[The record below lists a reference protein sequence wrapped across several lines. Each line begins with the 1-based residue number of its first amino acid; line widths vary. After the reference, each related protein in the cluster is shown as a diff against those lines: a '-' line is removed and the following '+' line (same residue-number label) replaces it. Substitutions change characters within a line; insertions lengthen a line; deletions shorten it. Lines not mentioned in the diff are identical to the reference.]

1 MSTDLKTPQTSNPT
15 SEAEREEAMEVAED
29 ARETTWTHPSFAAQ
43 LFAGSFRADL
53 LFPFPDQSPED
64 RKIGDEFLERLEAV
78 LREKV
83 DPETVDQ
90 TGELPPEALDA
101 LIELGCFGM
110 KIPKEYGGLGLSQ
123 TNYNRACQLIASHC
137 GSTAVWVSAHQSIG
151 VPQPLK
157 MFGTEEQ
164 KKRFLPRLAKG
175 AISAFALTEVGVGS
189 DPARMETFAEPTPDG
204 KHYILNGEKLWCTNG
219 VVADL
224 IVVMAR
230 TPSIVVK
237 GRERQ
242 QITALIVEKDM
253 PGFEVVHRCQFMGI
267 RAIQNGLLRFRDVKV
282 PVENVI
288 WGPGKGLKLALM
300 TLNTGRLTVPAATT
314 GGVKQCLKI
323 ARNWSNERRQWGA
336 PIGKHD
342 AVAEKLAYIASHT
355 FAMDAITW
363 FTSGLADRGDADIRL
378 EAAMAKLFCTEVNWK
393 ITDETLQIRGGRGFE
408 TATSLG
414 ERGEDPIPVER
425 MFRDTRIN
433 RIIEGTSEIMRLF
446 IAREALDFHMQIAGP
461 LLKKFNL
468 GAALKAAG
476 KYMAWLPRQF
486 FYLCLPPRHDEV
498 AGELGKQL
506 RFIERTAHKLAR
518 NTFYAMGRYQ
528 QKLEKRQQLLGRFVD
543 IGVELFAM
551 AASVAYARSL
561 QKSRPEE
568 DSPVK
573 LAEHFCRLS
582 RRRIQDA
589 FRATT
594 SNDDRANYLLA
605 QEVLASEHLWMEE
618 GVVAPDCLVEKEGQ
632 REHA

>member
-1 MSTDLKTPQTSNPT
+1 MSSEVKSQSPNSN
-15 SEAEREEAMEVAED
+15 AEREEAMEVAEA

-43 LFAGSFRADL
+43 LFSGSFRPDL
-53 LFPFPDQSPED
+53 LFPFPDQSPD
-64 RKIGDEFLERLEAV
+64 DKKIGDEFLERLEAI

-83 DPETVDQ
+83 DPQEIDI
-90 TGELPPEALDA
+90 TGDLPADALDA
-101 LIELGCFGM
+101 LIDLGCFGM

-137 GSTAVWVSAHQSIG
+137 ASTAVWISAHQSIG

-157 MFGTEEQ
+157 LFGTDEQ
-164 KKRFLPRLAKG
+164 KKKFLPRLAKG
-175 AISAFALTEVGVGS
+175 AVSAFALTEVGVGS
-189 DPARMETFAEPTPDG
+189 DPARMQTFAEPTPDG

-219 VVADL
+219 VVADI

-237 GRERQ
+237 GKERQ
-242 QITALIVEKDM
+242 QITALIIEKDM
-253 PGFEVVHRCQFMGI
+253 PGFEVVHRCDFMGI
-267 RAIQNGLLRFRDVKV
+267 RAIQNGLLRFKDVKV
-282 PVENVI
+282 PAENVI
-288 WGPGKGLKLALM
+288 WGPGKGLKLALV

-323 ARNWSNERRQWGA
+323 ARKWANERRQWGA

-342 AVAEKLAYIASHT
+342 AVAEKIAYIASHT

-378 EAAMAKLFCTEVNWK
+378 EAAMAKLFCTEVNWT
-393 ITDETLQIRGGRGFE
+393 ITDETLQIRAGRGFE
-408 TATSLG
+408 TSKSLG
-414 ERGEDPIPVER
+414 ERGEDPVPIER

-461 LLKKFNL
+461 LLKRFQLLPAIKVGL
-468 GAALKAAG
+468 T
-476 KYMAWLPRQF
+476 YMGWLPRQF
-486 FYLCLPPRHDEV
+486 NPFTLPPKHDDL
-498 AGELGKQL
+498 AKGFGKHL
-506 RFIERTAHKLAR
+506 RFIERTARKLAR

-551 AASVAYARSL
+551 SAVIAYA
-561 QKSRPEE
+561 KSKMSQNPDD
-568 DSPVK
+568 DSAQK
-573 LAEHFCRLS
+573 LADHFCKLA
-582 RRRIQDA
+582 RRRVKA
-589 FRATT
+589 SFKAAW
-594 SNDDRANYLLA
+594 SNEDRANYKLA
-605 QEVLASEHLWMEE
+605 QEVLADEHVWLEE
-618 GVVAPDCLVEKEGQ
+618 GVVTPEYLLEEVTSSTT
-632 REHA
+632 